1 MMSTGTKRKPE
12 EEEERGKVSAPRRA
26 AKIRSSVKRVS
37 FQEEEGKESE
47 VADKNDEVI

>member
-37 FQEEEGKESE
+37 FQEEEAKESE